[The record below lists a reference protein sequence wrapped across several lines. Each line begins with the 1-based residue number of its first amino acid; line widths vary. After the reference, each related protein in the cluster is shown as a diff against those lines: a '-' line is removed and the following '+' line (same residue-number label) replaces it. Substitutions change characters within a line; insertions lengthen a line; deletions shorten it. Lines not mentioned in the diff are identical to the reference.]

1 MFAQTKRSS
10 SMQRVITEDTIKL
23 GEVKKLQS
31 QKTKMVVFVLT
42 RQNIGESF
50 WKINKIKSTSRNA
63 AAAIENLVNLIQS

>member
-10 SMQRVITEDTIKL
+10 SMQRVITVCDELI
-23 GEVKKLQS
+23 KLQS
-31 QKTKMVVFVLT
+31 QKTKMVVFTLT
-42 RQNIGESF
+42 RQNIGGSF